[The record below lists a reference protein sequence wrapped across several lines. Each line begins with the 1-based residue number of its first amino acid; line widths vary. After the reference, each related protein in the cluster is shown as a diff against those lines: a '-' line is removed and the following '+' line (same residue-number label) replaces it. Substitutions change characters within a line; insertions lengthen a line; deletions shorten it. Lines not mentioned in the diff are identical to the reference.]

1 MIGPIAAEYALVSLH
16 LKAEV
21 WTKTETSYGELL
33 VSCVKNRGVLPGQ
46 RWRRIGDSN
55 S

>member
-1 MIGPIAAEYALVSLH
+1 MGPVAAEYALAGLH

-33 VSCVKNRGVLPGQ
+33 
-46 RWRRIGDSN
+46 
-55 S
+55 